1 MSGEDFLATMA
12 SASARRARA
21 LMDTTNDDELMARA
35 MAEPAPPGL
44 SLQCGGFDIFA
55 EIKLRSPAAGQLAA
69 AGEDLQA
76 RAALYAGAGACAVS
90 VLTEPDRFG
99 GSEADLAR
107 VALALASADVPAMA
121 KDFLVEPCQ
130 IAAARIAGAGG
141 VLLIMTM
148 LEDAQ
153 CARMIERAIA
163 LGMFVLL
170 ETFDATDLDR
180 AGALLASGVGR
191 QGQVLLGLNSRDL
204 RNLEVD
210 SRRLLDLADR
220 FPEGWPR
227 VAESGLSE
235 PRDATAMAAAG
246 YDAGLVGTALMRA
259 PAPDQLIRRMREA
272 GTAAR
277 ESAA

>member
-44 SLQCGGFDIFA
+44 SLQCGGFDIIA

-204 RNLEVD
+204 RSLEVD

-235 PRDATAMAAAG
+235 PRHATAMAAAG

-277 ESAA
+277 ESTA